1 MNIKENKIEKKP
13 RKDFLNSESAAAT
26 VIAAVLLLSLVF
38 TIFAFVNVAYIPE
51 WKNDAE
57 KLHMSEVQKDMIELK
72 YMADVAT
79 SFMPLDPNYS
89 SHPFSVTIPFSMGG
103 GEIPI
108 LEPSKSS
115 GTLSINKEPCNIII
129 TLNNSSISNE
139 THKCRGITYF
149 SNNEQYVNQTYR
161 YENGAVILSQ
171 GKKSLM
177 KHSPN
182 FIEIMSKN
190 NSYNFSI
197 QTISI
202 MGDSKSISSNS
213 DLSLRIEGFN
223 FTPVYDSYDTGN
235 INSFNCTI
243 QTEYPEAWRS
253 YLNKTAEGKNLE
265 YGIDYAL
272 EYNKSSSPNKV
283 HFEFPLNTS
292 NKTLERLNI
301 SESFINAELGGT

>member
-38 TIFAFVNVAYIPE
+38 TIFAFVRVTYVPE
-51 WKNDAE
+51 WKSDAE
-57 KLHMSEVQKDMIELK
+57 KLHMNEVQNDMIELK

-139 THKCRGITYF
+139 TYKCGGITYF
-149 SNNEQYVNQTYR
+149 SNNEQYVDQTYR
-161 YENGAVILSQ
+161 YENGAVIISQ
-171 GKKSLM
+171 GNKSLM
-177 KHSPN
+177 RHFPDFN
-182 FIEIMSKN
+182 VSKSRN
-190 NSYNFSI
+190 DPDGYNFSI
-197 QTISI
+197 RTTGVI
-202 MGDSKSISSNS
+202 GDSENISSNS
-213 DLSLRIEGFN
+213 EISLRIKGLEFR
-223 FTPVYDSYDTGN
+223 PVYNSKDVEN
-235 INSFNCTI
+235 IDYFNCTI
-243 QTEYPEAWRS
+243 FTEYPGAWHS
-253 YLNKTAEGKNLE
+253 YLKEEMEDKDLVFNVDYNLE
-265 YGIDYAL
+265 I
-272 EYNKSSSPNKV
+272 
-283 HFEFPLNTS
+283 NTS
-292 NKTLERLNI
+292 NMPGKVYFKFPVKNSAKKLNSLDI
-301 SESFINAELGGT
+301 SHSSIQIE